1 MKSIIVKINR
11 LNLDINSTEIMK
23 FLDNKKVGDITNIS
37 YYDPNLFSISLVK
50 SPSDHGYF
58 NPWVNDTPSTIDLFP
73 NKSIVDLKDFNI
85 FKYIGNSRI
94 DGYPMFLIDDNT
106 IKSFRRDYII
116 SELGLKDI

>member
-11 LNLDINSTEIMK
+11 LNLDVNSTEIMK

-58 NPWVNDTPSTIDLFP
+58 NTWVNDTPSTIDLFP